1 MLLLSMIYVLRLQSL
16 ISYIA
21 VFPEFLQITGY
32 LIICD
37 LSRCCQGKLGWRSN
51 MHALTWAKLEFL
63 KQLVT
68 VDLNLAQGNS
78 PAPAVKEFIHKPI
91 KKRKKKETG
100 PV

>member
-1 MLLLSMIYVLRLQSL
+1 
-16 ISYIA
+16 
-21 VFPEFLQITGY
+21 
-32 LIICD
+32 
-37 LSRCCQGKLGWRSN
+37 

-91 KKRKKKETG
+91 KKKKKKRNRTS
-100 PV
+100 VTIMNHVSRKLSDN